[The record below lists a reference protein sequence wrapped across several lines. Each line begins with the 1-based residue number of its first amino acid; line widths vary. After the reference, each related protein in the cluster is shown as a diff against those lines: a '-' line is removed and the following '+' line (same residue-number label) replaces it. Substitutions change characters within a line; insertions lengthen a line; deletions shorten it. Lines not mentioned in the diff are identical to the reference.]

1 MPDHARRKPVP
12 KKSQGDHSKDYVAEP
27 PTGLEVVE
35 ATDDTWEGRR
45 SLKRA
50 SSVVLPAELAGISFL
65 SLRPDEPQSKPEPD
79 TKVPQPDAVKKEAE
93 KDFRPPVPPKTS
105 PIKSISGTKT
115 PPLRLLT
122 TPDPSYKTMS
132 PKDIAA
138 KLGTSQGQEP
148 QTSTV
153 EPGHSREDS
162 GDSIM
167 DRGRPTKRNR
177 SQVKGDVTSPDGI
190 SPDDSG
196 GSTLPTGM
204 SAKNARGKLPLQEIR
219 KLEHQ
224 ANLQAERFGILQLKD
239 VKALSQVSC

>member
-12 KKSQGDHSKDYVAEP
+12 KKRQRDPSNDRITDS
-27 PTGLEVVE
+27 PTRLEVDE
-35 ATDDTWEGRR
+35 ATDTTGEGRR

-65 SLRPDEPQSKPEPD
+65 SLRQDEPQPKPD
-79 TKVPQPDAVKKEAE
+79 SDIKAQRANVVKLEQE
-93 KDFRPPVPPKTS
+93 RDFRPPVPPKTS
-105 PIKSISGTKT
+105 PVKTSPGTKT
-115 PPLRLLT
+115 PPLRLQT

-132 PKDIAA
+132 PKDMAA
-138 KLGTSQGQEP
+138 KLGSSPPYESQSSG
-148 QTSTV
+148 V
-153 EPGHSREDS
+153 ESGHSREDS

-177 SQVKGDVTSPDGI
+177 SQTNITNPEGL
-190 SPDDSG
+190 SPDDLN
-196 GSTLPTGM
+196 GSTLPAGI
-204 SAKNARGKLPLQEIR
+204 SAKTAREKLPWQEIR

-224 ANLQAERFGILQLKD
+224 ANLQAERFELLPLKD